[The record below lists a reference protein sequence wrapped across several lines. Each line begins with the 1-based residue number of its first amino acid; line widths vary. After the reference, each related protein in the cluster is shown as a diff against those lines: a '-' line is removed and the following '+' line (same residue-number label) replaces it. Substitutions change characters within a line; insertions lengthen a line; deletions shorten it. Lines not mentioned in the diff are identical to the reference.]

1 MLKRLAVNYW
11 PMILLGIL
19 IGAVFYMSR
28 YAENRKADHQENTQ
42 ASSPKASLS
51 PNHAGQSTQNAN
63 KPQHYPSWIDTF
75 SWPQGATVWAL
86 FLTLLVIGWQSTETR
101 NAAQAALLN
110 AQAVINA
117 ERPWIVMVVEPHA
130 TMGGFAI
137 HVKNKGRTPARV
149 VAAYIGWDAV
159 EGISNLPQDPPYRP
173 GSLMQD
179 RMVVADE
186 TVWAVWF
193 HREMMRK
200 DFGDDFEKA
209 LNGKRP
215 IFVFGKVLY
224 RDVLNP
230 ETILPYETRWI
241 GLFEINEEGDA
252 FHRAEGI
259 GAAPKGYEKYT

>member
-1 MLKRLAVNYW
+1 MKTLVGFRYLITGIIGIVIGIVFVAYKQQDAAEKYKRHRAEYCESLGSTSQQKKECIEKGTSATDYLPWGYELVRW
-11 PMILLGIL
+11 PGGITTWA
-19 IGAVFYMSR
+19 I
-28 YAENRKADHQENTQ
+28 
-42 ASSPKASLS
+42 
-51 PNHAGQSTQNAN
+51 
-63 KPQHYPSWIDTF
+63 I
-75 SWPQGATVWAL
+75 ATL
-86 FLTLLVIGWQSTETR
+86 FVIGWQSFETK
-101 NAAQAALLN
+101 NAARAALLN
-110 AQAVINA
+110 AKALINA
-117 ERPWIVMVVEPHA
+117 ERPWIVMVIEPQT
-130 TMGGFAI
+130 TMGGFAV

-149 VAAYIGWDAV
+149 VAAYMGWVAV
-159 EGISNLPQDPPYRP
+159 EGISNLPQDPPYGP

-200 DFGDDFEKA
+200 DLGGDFEKA
-209 LNGKRP
+209 LDGKRQ

-230 ETILPYETRWI
+230 EIILPYETRWI

-252 FHRAEGI
+252 IHRAEGI